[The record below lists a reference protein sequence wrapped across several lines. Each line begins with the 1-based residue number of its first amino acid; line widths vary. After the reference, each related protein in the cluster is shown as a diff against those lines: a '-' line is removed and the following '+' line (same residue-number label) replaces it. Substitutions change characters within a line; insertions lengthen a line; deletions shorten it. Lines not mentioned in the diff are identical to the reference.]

1 MNNKQLLH
9 IVTYALVIVGALNW
23 GLLALLNINLVNMIL
38 GAYPTVEKLVYMLV
52 GLSALYDIFIH
63 KNICKLCEKMMK

>member
-1 MNNKQLLH
+1 MNNKHLLH